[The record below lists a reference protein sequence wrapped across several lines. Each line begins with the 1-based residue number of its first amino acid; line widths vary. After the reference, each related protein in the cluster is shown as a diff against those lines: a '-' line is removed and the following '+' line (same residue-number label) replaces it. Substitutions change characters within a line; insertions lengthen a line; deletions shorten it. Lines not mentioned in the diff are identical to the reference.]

1 MERFYKRKLN
11 TQRMQLKI
19 PSNFSSWIFE
29 RRFETVVCLLI
40 VGAFVLRAWGASSGL
55 PLLNIKDEGQMV
67 PAAVRF
73 GSGDLNPHSFTYPS
87 LFKYLLFFLYG
98 GFFVVG
104 RIFGKFASVD
114 DFKLHYFHDP
124 SDFYVMAR
132 LCSAVLGSLTV
143 LMVYLI
149 GKQTHSKKVGM
160 LAALFFCVD
169 VQHVRYS
176 HLAKPDAAMV
186 FLLVTAIYFAV
197 RIATQGKLRDYL
209 LAGALGGLA
218 ISAKYNAVTMMV
230 AIAAAHLF
238 RNSGESVLTN
248 LKTNLH
254 YLAFALSL
262 VIVFFFMG
270 TPFALLDY
278 KTFLRDLEFVKHV
291 VARGDAGHNYFSTM
305 GFYLQEL
312 FLPGQWSW
320 DQNYLGLI
328 LLAGLAAALFRRQRV
343 EGVILAFVMF
353 HFIYFTYKTSSQLPK
368 PHYLLPMMPVMFIF
382 GAKFFELVF
391 LKIKS
396 SGAVQNVLLGGCV
409 LLFLVPS
416 AGQAVIFDYELAQ
429 TSTDQLARQWVLE
442 QVPTGAR
449 ILQVGRH
456 DLALRENE
464 ASMLENLSDSPEEIV
479 ETKRN
484 VLKRYTGKTYYIKYL
499 NPGWNIT
506 EDVAESMEEMPLGV
520 DLLEKEALTLQHWQ
534 IEYVIIMGERQRV
547 RESFGEVVHVS
558 LRDFNRQLEMEASLI
573 KEFLPQPPRRPGR
586 WIRIYQMSGV
596 TTQNEIRP

>member
-1 MERFYKRKLN
+1 
-11 TQRMQLKI
+11 MQLKI
-19 PSNFSSWIFE
+19 SSTFSSWIFA
-29 RRFETVVCLLI
+29 RRFEVVICLLV
-40 VGAFVLRAWGASSGL
+40 VGAFVLRSWGASSGL

-124 SDFYVMAR
+124 SDFYVIAR

-149 GKQTHSKKVGM
+149 GRQIHSKKVGL
-160 LAALFFCVD
+160 LAALFFAVD
-169 VQHVRYS
+169 FQHVRYS

-197 RIATQGKLRDYL
+197 RIATAGKLRDYL

-218 ISAKYNAVTMMV
+218 ISAKYNAITVTV
-230 AIAAAHLF
+230 AIAAAHLL
-238 RNSGESVLTN
+238 RNPDENVLKN
-248 LKTNLH
+248 LKTNFH
-254 YLAFALSL
+254 YLAAAMSL
-262 VIVFFFMG
+262 VVIFFFVG
-270 TPFALLDY
+270 TPFALLDF
-278 KTFLRDLEFVKHV
+278 KTFLRDLEFIKHV
-291 VARGDAGHNYFSTM
+291 VTRGDAGHNYISTM

-320 DQNYLGLI
+320 NQNYLGVI
-328 LLAGLAAALFRRQRV
+328 LLAGLVVALFRRQRV
-343 EGVILAFVMF
+343 EGVILAFVVA

-382 GAKFFELVF
+382 GAKLFELAF
-391 LKIKS
+391 QKIK
-396 SGAVQNVLLGGCV
+396 ADAFQNVLLFGGAS
-409 LLFLVPS
+409 LFLIPS
-416 AGQAVIFDYELAQ
+416 ASQTVMFDYELAQ

-442 QVPTGAR
+442 QVPAGTR

-456 DLALRENE
+456 DLALRENR
-464 ASMLENLSDSPEEIV
+464 ASLLENLSDSPEEV
-479 ETKRN
+479 LEAKLN
-484 VLKRYTGKTYYIKYL
+484 VLKKYTGKTYYIQHL
-499 NPGWNIT
+499 NPGWNVT
-506 EDVAESMEEMPLGV
+506 EEMVESMKEMPLGV
-520 DLLEKEALTLQHWQ
+520 DLPEQEALALSYWRDKQMD
-534 IEYVIIMGERQRV
+534 YVVIMGERQRV
-547 RESFGEVVHVS
+547 RESFEEVVHVS
-558 LRDFNRQLEMEASLI
+558 LREFNRQLEIEVRLI
-573 KEFLPQPPRRPGR
+573 KEFIPEPPQRPGR
-586 WIRIYQMSGV
+586 WIRIYQLSSAI
-596 TTQNEIRP
+596 QHSNHHF